1 MRSKEANQS
10 VLGRQ
15 NLSDFASSQVA
26 RVVLFFLLGSLPAF
40 FLFGEIR
47 RNAVNVPFMDDWQF
61 IPLLEKASQ
70 GRLTFGELW
79 APHDEHRLLIPRIV
93 IIASMFAFKG
103 DYRMQCCISF
113 LMVEIISLCVLWL
126 LIRLNGERFGV
137 WVTWLFANIALF
149 SPIQFQN
156 WLWPM
161 QFAYFLPYTFLAL
174 CICALYL
181 PIGAGWKFGLAAIC
195 ALAGNYSFVQGNLIW
210 LATLPVILFAPG
222 ILKEGT
228 RRRFVISWIFL
239 GLFAVGLYF
248 LGLDRNAAHPAY
260 AYGHQGI
267 PPTFSTFDQ
276 LRAQPGQTLI
286 QMGLFIVGMFGN
298 AVGRGFP
305 VLDNLMLVR
314 RAGGVVLLLALV
326 GLCAAW
332 RKDALRG
339 AALPWACLLL
349 FSFLT
354 AAFVCIGRVWRGEY
368 QPLTTR
374 YTTFGTFCVVA
385 LVLIVGSVF
394 LSERTHPAQQPSEF
408 RATGTIGWYPAL
420 HWSLGAFAGI
430 YLSVQWVNWRYGT
443 HLMEEW
449 EMARWRSRAALHF
462 LGSLYA
468 PELEYRLLGG
478 QKEIFENGAR
488 ILERLGMLNPPRA
501 TDLRLSKLGQDGG
514 MRDSYR
520 RVWER
525 MDRRKDGS
533 WHVSGYAVC
542 RDNRPPDLI
551 LFCTR
556 NAEGEWVVRTT
567 AIPFSVSAQY
577 LRNSARYDLEF
588 LASRP
593 PQDPQLGA
601 WEAEFPP
608 GVFGPED
615 GGTVSAWALD
625 FARGNYYYHLEGDRE
640 LPIQSA
646 MIQDEPQGKF

>member
-1 MRSKEANQS
+1 MRH
-10 VLGRQ
+10 
-15 NLSDFASSQVA
+15 FASSRAA
-26 RVVLFFLLGSLPAF
+26 RVVLLFLLGSLPAF
-40 FLFGEIR
+40 FLFGDIR

-61 IPLLEKASQ
+61 IPLLEKTSQ
-70 GRLTFGELW
+70 GQLKFGDLW

-93 IIASMFAFKG
+93 IIGAMFAFKG

-113 LMVEIISLCVLWL
+113 LAVEIISLCFLWL
-126 LIRLNGERFGV
+126 LLRLNGERFGV
-137 WVTWLFANIALF
+137 WVTWFLANLALF

-174 CICALYL
+174 CICVLYL
-181 PIGAGWKFGLAAIC
+181 RIGAGWKFGLAAVC

-210 LATLPVILFAPG
+210 VATLPVILFAPG

-228 RRRFVISWIFL
+228 RRRFAVSWVFL
-239 GLFAVGLYF
+239 GLLAVGLYF
-248 LGLDRNAAHPAY
+248 LGLQRNAAEPAY

-267 PPTFSTFDQ
+267 PPTFSTFEQ
-276 LRAQPGQTLI
+276 LWAHPGQTLI

-314 RAGGVVLLLALV
+314 RAGAAVLLLAIL
-326 GLCAAW
+326 GLCVAW

-339 AALPWACLLL
+339 RALPWASLLL

-354 AAFVCIGRVWRGEY
+354 AAFVCIGRVWRGEF

-374 YTTFGTFCVVA
+374 YTTFGTFCIVA
-385 LVLIVGSVF
+385 LVLILGSVL
-394 LSERTHPAQQPSEF
+394 LSERQQSAQRTNAFPAMGGIDWN
-408 RATGTIGWYPAL
+408 RAL
-420 HWSLGAFAGI
+420 NWSLGALVGI
-430 YLSVQWVNWRYGT
+430 YLSVQWVSWRYGT

-468 PELEYRLLGG
+468 PELEYRFLGG

-520 RVWER
+520 RVWEK
-525 MDRRKDGS
+525 MDRRKDGG

-556 NAEGEWVVRTT
+556 DTDGEWVVRTT
-567 AIPFSVSAQY
+567 ATPFSTSAQY
-577 LRNSARYDLEF
+577 LRNSARYDFEF
-588 LASRP
+588 LGSRP
-593 PQDPQLGA
+593 PQDAQLGA
-601 WEAEFPP
+601 WEADFPP
-608 GVFGPED
+608 GIFGPEE
-615 GGTVSAWALD
+615 GGTVSAWAWD
-625 FARGNYYYHLEGDRE
+625 FSRGSYYYHLEGDRE
-640 LPIQSA
+640 LPVQAALMKGVQS
-646 MIQDEPQGKF
+646 QF